1 MAVGFEN
8 REHIAIITIDRPEA
22 RNAIDRETDQALA
35 GAWRR
40 FREDAELWVAVL
52 TGAGDQAFCAGADL
66 RGVGEFYRSLTS
78 AERLARAGV
87 EPGLG
92 GLTRNLPLWK
102 PVIAAV
108 NGYCLAGGF
117 ELALACDI
125 RIAADTASFGLP
137 EVTWGIMPGAGG
149 TQRLPRIAPL
159 GAALEMILT
168 GERIAAAEAHRL
180 GIVNRVV
187 PQSELM
193 PAALALAERI
203 CRNGPVAV
211 RAAKEAVYRGLHLAL
226 DEALR
231 LEQLL
236 AEPVRQS
243 EDAQE
248 GPRAF
253 MEKRPPRFKGR

>member
-1 MAVGFEN
+1 MPVRFETEG
-8 REHIAIITIDRPEA
+8 RVAIVTIDRPEA
-22 RNAIDRETDQALA
+22 RNAIDHATDRSLA
-35 GAWRR
+35 EAWRR
-40 FREDAELWVAVL
+40 FRDDDDVWAAVL
-52 TGAGDQAFCAGADL
+52 TGASDQAFCAGADL
-66 RGVGEFYRSLTS
+66 REVGEFYRSLTS
-78 AERLARAGV
+78 AQRLARAGR

-125 RIAADTASFGLP
+125 RIASETASFGLP

-159 GAALEMILT
+159 GAALEMVLG
-168 GERIAAAEAHRL
+168 GERICAAEALRL

-187 PQSELM
+187 APAELL
-193 PAALALAERI
+193 PAALDLARRI
-203 CRNGPVAV
+203 CRNGPIAV
-211 RAAKEAVYRGLHLAL
+211 RAAKEAVYRGLHLPL
-226 DEALR
+226 DEALH

-253 MEKRPPRFKGR
+253 GEKRAPHFRGR

>member
-1 MAVGFEN
+1 MAVGFETRN
-8 REHIAIITIDRPEA
+8 HVAIVTIDRPEA
-22 RNAIDRETDQALA
+22 RNAIDRETDHALA
-35 GAWRR
+35 EAWRR
-40 FREDAELWVAVL
+40 FRDSTDLWVAIL

-66 RGVGEFYRSLTS
+66 RGVGEFYRTLTA
-78 AERLARAGV
+78 AERLARADT

-117 ELALACDI
+117 ELALACDM
-125 RIAADTASFGLP
+125 RIASDTATFGLP

-159 GAALEMILT
+159 GAALELILT
-168 GERIAAAEAHRL
+168 GERISAAEAYRL

-187 PQSELM
+187 PPGELM
-193 PAALALAERI
+193 SAALSLAERI

-211 RAAKEAVYRGLHLAL
+211 RAAKEAAYRGLHLPL

-253 MEKRPPRFKGR
+253 MEKRMPVFKGR

>member
-1 MAVGFEN
+1 MAVRVET
-8 REHIAIITIDRPEA
+8 REHVLVITIDRPEA
-22 RNAIDRETDQALA
+22 RNAIDSETDQALLD
-35 GAWRR
+35 AWIR
-40 FREDAELWVAVL
+40 FRDGEELYAAVL
-52 TGAGDQAFCAGADL
+52 TGSGTQAFCAGADL
-66 RGVGEFYRSLTS
+66 GRVGEFYRALTS
-78 AERLARAGV
+78 TERLARAER

-92 GLTRNLPLWK
+92 GITRNLSIWK

-108 NGYCLAGGF
+108 NGHCLAGGF

-125 RIAADTASFGLP
+125 RLASETASFGLP

-149 TQRLPRIAPL
+149 TQRLPRVAPL
-159 GAALEMILT
+159 GAALELILT
-168 GERIAAAEAHRL
+168 GDRISAAEAYRL

-187 PQSELM
+187 PPAELL
-193 PAALALAERI
+193 PAAVGLAERI

-211 RAAKEAVYRGLHLAL
+211 RAAKEAVYRGLHLSL

-253 MEKRPPRFKGR
+253 VEKRKPAFKGR